1 MYYTHFN
8 VYHNCAERKELPL
21 FTNPSIPY
29 FDKKRAR
36 NFKGKQ
42 RATPYP
48 LSVTTPQE
56 FGENEFDVEDTF
68 PIDGAIDNDQ
78 TGANVTLQLRQLSC
92 DVNIEQKTEN
102 AF

>member
-1 MYYTHFN
+1 M
-8 VYHNCAERKELPL
+8 PL
-21 FTNPSIPY
+21 FTNPSNPY

-36 NFKGKQ
+36 HFKGKQ
-42 RATPYP
+42 RETPYP
-48 LSVTTPQE
+48 LSVTTPQA

-78 TGANVTLQLRQLSC
+78 TGANVTLQLRQLNC